1 MSMQEKRFLR
11 PTKHKLLYANI
22 VIYGAV
28 IVLVLLFHRDLI
40 WAGRSSRFYL
50 SSGSLDISKDNL
62 LTEEAMGH
70 IRSGDVATGQRLLI
84 ESLQINPYAR
94 TKLLLGI
101 SYLRQ
106 GDENKML
113 ECFDEY
119 RKIEPSF
126 IGSYIQMINI
136 LEKKQDFTAINQL
149 LTDGIEHFRRQIS
162 LYQPHYDPN
171 APKPA
176 NLKSVNVYNE
186 LQKSLKLL
194 EKTQQRFNNR

>member
-1 MSMQEKRFLR
+1 MR

-40 WAGRSSRFYL
+40 WAGRSSRFYM
-50 SSGSLDISKDNL
+50 SSGSLDTSKDNL
-62 LTEEAMGH
+62 LTEEAMEY
-70 IRSGDVATGQRLLI
+70 IKSGDIDTGQRLLI

-101 SYLRQ
+101 SYLRL

-126 IGSYIQMINI
+126 IGIHIQMINV
-136 LEKKQDFTAINQL
+136 LEKKQDFAAINQL
-149 LTDGIEHFRRQIS
+149 LTDSIEHFRRQVS

-171 APKPA
+171 APKSA
-176 NLKSVNVYNE
+176 NIKSVKVYNE
-186 LQKSLKLL
+186 LQQSLKLL
-194 EKTQQRFNNR
+194 ENMQQKFNNRQSRKQ